1 MNIEINQIEQQKN
14 SSCRQEARLE
24 GGRVGRLRHACVELE
39 VEARRCWARSGS
51 KEASG
56 LVREVGY
63 AGGEAGLR
71 RLRRELGLAQHGL
84 CAGGMGRRRWALV
97 ADSGLRMS
105 ICWTFMLAGLEKWA
119 NWAGP
124 IQLGLVL

>member
-1 MNIEINQIEQQKN
+1 M
-14 SSCRQEARLE
+14 ARLE
-24 GGRVGRLRHACVELE
+24 GGRVGRLKPACVELE
-39 VEARRCWARSGS
+39 VEARRCWDRSGS

-84 CAGGMGRRRWALV
+84 CAGA
-97 ADSGLRMS
+97 
-105 ICWTFMLAGLEKWA
+105 
-119 NWAGP
+119 WAGDDGP
-124 IQLGLVL
+124 WWLTLGCA